1 MNRNDAVIFKDGD
14 LEIEVQINSEEDTVR
29 ITLNQ
34 IAELFERDKSS
45 ISAYIKH
52 I

>member
-1 MNRNDAVIFKDGD
+1 MNRNDVVIYKDGE
-14 LEIEVQINSEEDTVR
+14 LEIEVQINSEEDTVWL
-29 ITLNQ
+29 TLNQ

-45 ISAYIKH
+45 ISEYIKH